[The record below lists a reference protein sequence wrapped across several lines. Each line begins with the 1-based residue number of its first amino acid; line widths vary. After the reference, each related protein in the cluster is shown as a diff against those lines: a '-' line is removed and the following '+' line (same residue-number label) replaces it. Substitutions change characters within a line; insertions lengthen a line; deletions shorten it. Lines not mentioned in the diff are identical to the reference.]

1 VQAEAAS
8 VGRFSSAALA
18 GGDIARGDL
27 VFVGGER
34 CQHFGLLWLWDLDEV
49 QGPSE
54 FGCDLI
60 EFCGRNPEAPV
71 GLFKSER
78 RRPGLGGRELEGPER
93 VMAGLNFLPR
103 AEAPLWRG

>member
-1 VQAEAAS
+1 ML
-8 VGRFSSAALA
+8 AAL
-18 GGDIARGDL
+18 GRGDVACGDL
-27 VFVGGER
+27 VLVGSEG
-34 CQHFGLLWLWDLDEV
+34 CKDFALLGLRNLEEV
-49 QGPSE
+49 QGASE

>member
-1 VQAEAAS
+1 
-8 VGRFSSAALA
+8 
-18 GGDIARGDL
+18 
-27 VFVGGER
+27 
-34 CQHFGLLWLWDLDEV
+34 
-49 QGPSE
+49 
-54 FGCDLI
+54 
-60 EFCGRNPEAPV
+60 V